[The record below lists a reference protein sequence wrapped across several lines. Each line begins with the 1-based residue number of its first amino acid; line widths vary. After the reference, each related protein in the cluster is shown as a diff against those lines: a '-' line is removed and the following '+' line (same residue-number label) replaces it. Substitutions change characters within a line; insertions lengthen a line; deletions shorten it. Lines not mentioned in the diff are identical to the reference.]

1 MNEQLQAIATVL
13 SLVNPAICAAM
24 FSSAVGGLGTAAKV
38 RQALMAAAVIAV
50 ILGLAALF
58 GEKVLNTFGISLDA
72 FRVAGGGV
80 LAWMGFTMLRS
91 NTDSEKRQIHSDNAN
106 PSLSPLIMFAA
117 SPGTITGVITLAVTH
132 SKKTFPVSTL
142 VAIVVAVAVTLLV
155 MIAISFAGGKQQGG
169 LVRGTITQFMG
180 LIVIAMG
187 VQFLLTGFKA
197 FMA

>member
-1 MNEQLQAIATVL
+1 MTEQLQAIATVL

-24 FSSAVGGLGTAAKV
+24 FSGAVDGLGTAAKV
-38 RQALMAAAVIAV
+38 RLALMAAAVITV

-58 GEKVLNTFGISLDA
+58 GESVLGAFGISLDA

-80 LAWMGFTMLRS
+80 LAWMGFTMLRG
-91 NTDSEKRQIHSDNAN
+91 TSDAQKQLIISGDEG
-106 PSLSPLIMFAA
+106 PALSPLIMFAA

-132 SKKTFPVSTL
+132 SRDTYPVSTL
-142 VAIVVAVAVTLLV
+142 VAIVVSVGVTLLV
-155 MIAISFAGGKQQGG
+155 MIAISFVGGKQHGG
-169 LVRGTITQFMG
+169 LVRSTITQFMG